1 MEGREAKD
9 RLYEAFAA
17 MAKAAASPKRIE
29 VLELLA
35 QGERTVEALARA
47 TGMGVTNT
55 SAHLQLLRHARMVD
69 TRKDGTRVFY
79 RLAGDEVAAFV
90 AVLRDLARSRLAE
103 VDQVVRDYFG
113 ARDAL
118 EPVSRSELVER
129 ARRGDVV
136 ILDVRPPEEFASG
149 HIPAALSVPLDRLDA
164 ALARLPRRAQIVA
177 YCRGPYCVLALQAVE
192 HLRAR
197 GFQARRLEDGMPE
210 WRLAGL
216 PVAVGEQ

>member
-1 MEGREAKD
+1 VEGREAKD